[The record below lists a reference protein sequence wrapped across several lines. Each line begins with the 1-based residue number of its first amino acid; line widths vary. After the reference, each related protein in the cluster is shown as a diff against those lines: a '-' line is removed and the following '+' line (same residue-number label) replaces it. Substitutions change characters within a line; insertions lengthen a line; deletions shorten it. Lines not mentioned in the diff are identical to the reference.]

1 MEHSLLNKVPDASS
15 GGTACSDVFAK
26 FCDIKPRLSHDKAQ
40 IEASRCYF
48 CYDAP
53 CVAACPTGIDIP
65 GFIRGIATNNLDG
78 AAERI
83 LSANILGGSCARVC
97 PTEILCEGA
106 CVRTAQQAKPV
117 EIGALQRVATDHAM
131 AKVAAGAP
139 HPFAR
144 AAATGRRVAIIGA
157 GPAGLACAHRLAM
170 LGHEVV
176 IFEARSKPGGLNE
189 YGIAA
194 YKMVDRFA
202 ACEVEF
208 ILAIGG
214 IEIRYD
220 QALGRDITLAYLR
233 EAFDAVFLA
242 IGQTA
247 LPCLALPGEHLQ
259 GVEDAVA
266 FIERI
271 RQAEDLREVAVGRNV
286 VVIGGGN
293 TAIDAATQA
302 KRLGAE
308 VVTIVY
314 RRGREAMKATV
325 EEQDWALG
333 NGVALRL
340 WSSPVRFEG
349 ETRVTGATFAL
360 AEGEAAGV
368 FTLPADMVLKAVG
381 QRLDSEDAGSLPAL
395 AGGRIL
401 VDPVSFE
408 TTLAGVFAG
417 GDCIA
422 SQDLTVQAVA
432 DGKSAATGIHAFL
445 QQRS

>member
-1 MEHSLLNKVPDASS
+1 LEHSSGDLVSDAPS
-15 GGTACSDVFAK
+15 GSAGCGDIFAN
-26 FCDIKPRLSHDKAQ
+26 FADIKTRLNNDEAK

-53 CVAACPTGIDIP
+53 CIAACPTGIDIP
-65 GFIRGIATNNLDG
+65 GFIRGIATDNLDG

-106 CVRTAQQAKPV
+106 CVRTAQQSKPV

-131 AKVAAGAP
+131 DKVAAGAP

-144 AAATGRRVAIIGA
+144 AAATGQRVAVVGA
-157 GPAGLACAHRLAM
+157 GPAGLASAHRLAS

-176 IFEARSKPGGLNE
+176 IFEARPKPGGLNE

-194 YKMVDRFA
+194 YKLADRFA
-202 ACEVEF
+202 AREVEF
-208 ILAIGG
+208 ILGIGG
-214 IEIRYD
+214 IEIRYG
-220 QALGRDITLAYLR
+220 QALGRDIALDDLR
-233 EAFDAVFLA
+233 EEFDAVFLA

-247 LPCLALPGEHLQ
+247 LPRLSLPGEELE

-271 RQAEDLREVAVGRNV
+271 RQAEDLRQVAVGRHV

-314 RRGREAMKATV
+314 RRGRGAMKATAD
-325 EEQDWALG
+325 EQDWALG

-349 ETRVTGATFAL
+349 DGRVTGATFARS
-360 AEGEAAGV
+360 EGEVAEH

-381 QRLDSEDAGSLPAL
+381 QRLDEAGTGPLPAL
-395 AGGRIL
+395 ASGRIL
-401 VDPVSFE
+401 VDS
-408 TTLAGVFAG
+408 TTYQTALAGVFAG
-417 GDCIA
+417 GDCVA
-422 SQDLTVQAVA
+422 GQDLTVQAVA
-432 DGKSAATGIHAFL
+432 DGKAAATAIHAFL